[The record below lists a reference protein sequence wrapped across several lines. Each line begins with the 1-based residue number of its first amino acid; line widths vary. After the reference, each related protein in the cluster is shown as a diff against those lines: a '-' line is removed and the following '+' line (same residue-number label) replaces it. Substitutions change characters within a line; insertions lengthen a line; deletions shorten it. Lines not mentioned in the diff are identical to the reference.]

1 MQVVVARI
9 GKPHGIRGEVTV
21 QLFTDAPQERFAR
34 GEVLRIENFK
44 PGSAAASVA
53 PTGELTVA
61 GARWNKKILVVRFD
75 EVTTRNQAEE
85 LRGSRLVYE
94 VPEDEGDEEG
104 FYEQE
109 LVNLPVYL
117 LADVPE
123 GESPVDNSA
132 VGKPLG
138 KVTGLQTMPVQDL
151 LLIKL
156 ARSPRLASG
165 AGEEIMIPFVEEIV
179 PEVVPSTED
188 EPGFV
193 LLTPPAGLIDLVEDA
208 EQDSAQATEQA
219 GE

>member
-34 GEVLRIENFK
+34 GEVLGIENFA

-85 LRGSRLVYE
+85 LRGTRLVYE
-94 VPEDEGDEEG
+94 VPEDDGEEEG

-117 LADVPE
+117 LSDVPE
-123 GESPVDNSA
+123 GESPVDNPV

-179 PEVVPSTED
+179 PEVVPSTEE

-208 EQDSAQATEQA
+208 EQSTEQA

>member
-1 MQVVVARI
+1 M
-9 GKPHGIRGEVTV
+9 
-21 QLFTDAPQERFAR
+21 
-34 GEVLRIENFK
+34 
-44 PGSAAASVA
+44 
-53 PTGELTVA
+53 
-61 GARWNKKILVVRFD
+61 
-75 EVTTRNQAEE
+75 
-85 LRGSRLVYE
+85 
-94 VPEDEGDEEG
+94 
-104 FYEQE
+104 
-109 LVNLPVYL
+109 
-117 LADVPE
+117 
-123 GESPVDNSA
+123 DNPA

-156 ARSPRLASG
+156 ARSPRLASS

>member
-34 GEVLRIENFK
+34 GEVLGIENFK

-94 VPEDEGDEEG
+94 VPEDEGEDEGEEEG

-123 GESPVDNSA
+123 GESPVDNPA

-193 LLTPPAGLIDLVEDA
+193 MLTPPAGLIDLVEDA
-208 EQDSAQATEQA
+208 AQATEQA

>member
-1 MQVVVARI
+1 M
-9 GKPHGIRGEVTV
+9 
-21 QLFTDAPQERFAR
+21 
-34 GEVLRIENFK
+34 
-44 PGSAAASVA
+44 
-53 PTGELTVA
+53 
-61 GARWNKKILVVRFD
+61 
-75 EVTTRNQAEE
+75 
-85 LRGSRLVYE
+85 
-94 VPEDEGDEEG
+94 
-104 FYEQE
+104 
-109 LVNLPVYL
+109 NLPVYL

-123 GESPVDNSA
+123 GESPVDNPA

-179 PEVVPSTED
+179 PEVVPPTED